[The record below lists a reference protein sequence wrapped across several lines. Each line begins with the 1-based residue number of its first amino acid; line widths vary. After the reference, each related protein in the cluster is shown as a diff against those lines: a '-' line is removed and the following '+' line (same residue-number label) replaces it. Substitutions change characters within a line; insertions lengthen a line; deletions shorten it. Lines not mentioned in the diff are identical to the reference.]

1 MQEEEDTG
9 QQGYMNHLSISLP
22 PEGIGRAE
30 VAWRVR
36 SQGEGSRGPETGKV
50 GSMQRGEGRYHSQ
63 GSVLTL
69 AGSWEPQCAPGPGSL
84 GAHHNSIS
92 EGHNVDRPHGA
103 EAGQDGKDDVVPRFL
118 GAITPFNP
126 GPCQLG
132 AGMAAEATSG
142 RSWMSTVRLSYSV
155 LLNQLLQHPGG
166 SPIGWGCFS

>member
-22 PEGIGRAE
+22 LEGVGQEWLGRLGPGERE
-30 VAWRVR
+30 VEAQELEKWDPCREVR
-36 SQGEGSRGPETGKV
+36 GGVIPGALYSDTGGKPGATV
-50 GSMQRGEGRYHSQ
+50 
-63 GSVLTL
+63 
-69 AGSWEPQCAPGPGSL
+69 CPGPGSL

-118 GAITPFNP
+118 GAITPFHP
-126 GPCQLG
+126 GPRQLG
-132 AGMAAEATSG
+132 AGMAAETTSR

-166 SPIGWGCFS
+166 SPIGWGYFS